1 MRITI
6 GTEIREEAGSNP
18 RLNFC
23 MEKIELTKEQI
34 MYIASYL
41 EEECEIQPVQP
52 PFRVTLRS
60 PSSAYYSIL
69 EGAIDAFNGG
79 AR

>member
-1 MRITI
+1 M
-6 GTEIREEAGSNP
+6 GIREEVGSDP
-18 RLNFC
+18 HLNFC

-34 MYIASYL
+34 MYIAAYLDEELETQVPLPPSYL
-41 EEECEIQPVQP
+41 
-52 PFRVTLRS
+52 
-60 PSSAYYSIL
+60 IL

>member
-1 MRITI
+1 L
-6 GTEIREEAGSNP
+6 EIREEAGSNP

-34 MYIASYL
+34 MYIATYL
-41 EEECEIQPVQP
+41 EEELETQPVLPEKLDSALHQP
-52 PFRVTLRS
+52 PF
-60 PSSAYYSIL
+60 YCIL

>member
-1 MRITI
+1 M
-6 GTEIREEAGSNP
+6 GSDP
-18 RLNFC
+18 HLNFC

-34 MYIASYL
+34 MYIAAYLDEELETQVPLPPSYL
-41 EEECEIQPVQP
+41 
-52 PFRVTLRS
+52 
-60 PSSAYYSIL
+60 IL

>member
-1 MRITI
+1 
-6 GTEIREEAGSNP
+6 
-18 RLNFC
+18 

-34 MYIASYL
+34 MYIATYL
-41 EEECEIQPVQP
+41 EEELETQPVQP
-52 PFRVTLRS
+52 PF
-60 PSSAYYSIL
+60 YYIL